1 MDQINWGIIGCGRV
15 TEIKSGPAFNKVEHS
30 RLVAVMR
37 RDSGKA
43 ADYALRHNVS
53 KWYNHA
59 DQLIN
64 DPDVNAVYVATPPST
79 HAEYAIKVMRAGKP
93 VYVEKP
99 MAMNEA
105 ECREMIK
112 VSKET
117 GQPLFVAYYRRSLPY
132 FVKIKELIDSKVIGD
147 VRIVNLKLHNPLKSE
162 ELNLEQ
168 QVGWRVDPSIS
179 GGGHFHDLASHQLDY
194 LQYLLGPV
202 KRVKGISTNQA
213 GLYAADDITIALIEF
228 ESGALLNGSWC
239 FTVPKNQTT
248 DITEIFGSKGKL
260 SFSFFGKPVIIVEK
274 ENGEVEKIEIP
285 YPQHVQQPNITLM
298 VKTLQGIG
306 ECPSTGESAIWTTV
320 LLDQI
325 TKKI

>member
-1 MDQINWGIIGCGRV
+1 MDQINWGIIGCGKV
-15 TEIKSGPAFNKVEHS
+15 TEIKSGPAFNKIENS

-37 RDSGKA
+37 RDAAKV

-53 KWYNHA
+53 KWYSNA

-64 DPDVNAVYVATPPST
+64 DPEVNAVYVATPPST
-79 HAEYAIKVMRAGKP
+79 HAEYAIRVMRAGKP

-147 VRIVNLKLHNPLKSE
+147 VRVVNLKLHNPLKPE
-162 ELNLEQ
+162 ELNPEQ
-168 QVGWRVDPSIS
+168 QVGWRVDPTVS

-194 LQYLLGPV
+194 LIYLLGPV
-202 KRVKGISTNQA
+202 KNAKGIIANQA
-213 GLYAADDITIALIEF
+213 GLYVADDATVALIEF
-228 ESGALLNGSWC
+228 ESGVLFTGSWC
-239 FTVPKNQTT
+239 FTVPKNLTT
-248 DITEIFGSKGKL
+248 DVTEIIGSKGKIT
-260 SFSFFGKPVIIVEK
+260 FSFFGKPAIIIKK
-274 ENGEVEKIEIP
+274 ENGDTDRLEMP
-285 YPQHVQQPNITLM
+285 YPLHVQQPNITLM
-298 VKTLQGIG
+298 VKTLRGIG
-306 ECPSTGESAIWTTV
+306 ECPSTGETAIRTTI
-320 LLDQI
+320 LMDQI
-325 TKKI
+325 TAKN